1 MRYFKAMKKTM
12 DFLKKI
18 KKNNNTEW
26 MHAHKE
32 LYLGAKEEFAFLTQE
47 LITRMGEWE
56 TDLPF
61 LEPKNCVFRFN
72 RDIRFSNNKNPYKE
86 NFGAFMAYGGR
97 KGGLPGYYFH
107 VSPKEIFVAG
117 GVWMPEPEQM
127 KTIRRE
133 IMENG
138 DELLKILNEKK
149 FKKEFGKMDDEHKLK
164 RPPKGFNPD
173 NKYIELL
180 KFKSFTI
187 SSQIPLEQAFRPGF
201 GKLID
206 SKFKLMRPFNQ
217 FLNEAMKV
225 SQ

>member
-1 MRYFKAMKKTM
+1 MKKTI

-47 LITRMGEWE
+47 LITRMSEWE
-56 TDLPF
+56 PSLPY

-72 RDIRFSNNKNPYKE
+72 RDTRFSDNKNPYKE
-86 NFGAFMAYGGR
+86 NFGAFMAYGGK
-97 KGGLPGYYFH
+97 KGGLPGYYIH
-107 VSPKEIFVAG
+107 LSPKEIFVAG
-117 GVWMPEPEQM
+117 GVWMPEAEQL
-127 KTIRRE
+127 KTIRRS
-133 IMENG
+133 IMEDG
-138 DELLKILNEKK
+138 DELLKILNDKK
-149 FKKEFGKMDDEHKLK
+149 FKKVFSGMDEDHKLK
-164 RPPKGFNPD
+164 RPPKGFNAD

-180 KFKSFTI
+180 KYKSFTI
-187 SSQIPLEQAFRPGF
+187 SAPLTLEDALKPGF

-217 FLNEAMKV
+217 FLNEAMRV
-225 SQ
+225 SNF